1 MSPKLRLGPIP
12 KTETVKLTI
21 ALSTTLK
28 TNLDRYAA
36 LHAKVW
42 GQPISMAALI
52 PFMLETF
59 IARDRGFRK
68 AGTAALPS
76 IDVQQAPD
84 ESHRQSS

>member
-1 MSPKLRLGPIP
+1 MNPKLRLGPIP

-36 LHAKVW
+36 LHAQVW
-42 GQPISMAALI
+42 SQPITMAALI

-68 AGTAALPS
+68 AGAAALPS

-84 ESHRQSS
+84 ESHWQSS